1 MYYSKCTR
9 HVSHTYLKLE
19 YLNHDIGNYYFAQ
32 MCPKDNTKGE
42 KKNKG
47 ESLELNYDNRRG
59 IIVKTIHSFK
69 NSSFKEK
76 YQ

>member
-1 MYYSKCTR
+1 MFPINN
-9 HVSHTYLKLE
+9 LKLE

-32 MCPKDNTKGE
+32 KCPKDNIKGE
-42 KKNKG
+42 QKNKG

-59 IIVKTIHSFK
+59 IIVKLIHSLF
-69 NSSFKEK
+69 FEEK